1 MTRKTINSAGRM
13 VMWIIVGFGL
23 FVAGCGALIAMSSG
37 WQDAGGILGGVF
49 IFGGLF
55 LAILA
60 FPEPTPRQRS

>member
-1 MTRKTINSAGRM
+1 MKRQTINSACRL
-13 VMWIIVGFGL
+13 VAWFIVGFGL
-23 FVAGCGALIAMSSG
+23 LVAGCGTLTAMSSG

-60 FPEPTPRQRS
+60 FPEPTRRQRS